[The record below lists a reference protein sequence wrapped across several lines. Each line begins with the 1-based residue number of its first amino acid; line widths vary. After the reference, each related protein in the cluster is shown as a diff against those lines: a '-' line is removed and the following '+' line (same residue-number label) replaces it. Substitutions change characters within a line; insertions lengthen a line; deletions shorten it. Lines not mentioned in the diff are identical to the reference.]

1 MIIVFFSLKII
12 FININMTLINNVK
25 SYNYNYNFIEIKGYS
40 LSYNEILEPNI
51 KSLPDEIK
59 IC

>member
-1 MIIVFFSLKII
+1 
-12 FININMTLINNVK
+12 MTLINNVK
-25 SYNYNYNFIEIKGYS
+25 SYNYNYNFIEIKGYP

>member
-1 MIIVFFSLKII
+1 
-12 FININMTLINNVK
+12 MTLINNVK